1 MSSISEFK
9 DFMSK
14 LFFYRFFCLGLV
26 LMIGG
31 CQHFHNSESL
41 GPQIVVSD
49 NTNGKIEFSGKG
61 SAAGPML
68 MTSLGPSGIAVGIA
82 IDVGIGKE
90 IKAAMDRSN
99 PNWFAGLS
107 TRFKNELPQICS
119 GAENTNA
126 LCSEET
132 LLVSIREIGFK
143 TTGGKDDP
151 THPFL
156 SFTLESEGN
165 REVQRYVLETP
176 ELTKPLETLK
186 SNGNLA
192 IKMLM
197 SLIEMQLPELVNK
210 AAAEN

>member
-1 MSSISEFK
+1 MVRSLYLMSGRLILLVIFLFGMAACQSMTPISH
-9 DFMSK
+9 
-14 LFFYRFFCLGLV
+14 LV
-26 LMIGG
+26 PKISVV
-31 CQHFHNSESL
+31 NS
-41 GPQIVVSD
+41 
-49 NTNGKIEFSGKG
+49 TNGKIEFSGKG

-99 PNWFAGLS
+99 PNWFASLS
-107 TRFKNELPQICS
+107 MRFKNELTQMCS

-156 SFTLESEGN
+156 SFTLGPEGN
-165 REVQRYVLETP
+165 AKVKRYTLEMP

-186 SNGNLA
+186 TDGNVVLV
-192 IKMLM
+192 LLHV
-197 SLIEMQLPELVNK
+197 LIEAKLSAVMNRR
-210 AAAEN
+210 AALEKKEEI